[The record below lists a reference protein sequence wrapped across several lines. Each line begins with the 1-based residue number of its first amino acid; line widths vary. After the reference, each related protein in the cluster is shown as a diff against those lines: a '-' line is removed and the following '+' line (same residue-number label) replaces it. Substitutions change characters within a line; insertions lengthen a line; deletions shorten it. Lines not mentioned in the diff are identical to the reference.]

1 MSGGDQQV
9 VALYELNAMS
19 PEMIA
24 EVLGYDVLAVKSALS
39 THSRI
44 YREAIKQEVL
54 LAGGSNNL
62 IDIQQVTN
70 DSQEGEIV
78 NNEQFQQLKQAAIN
92 IALSSDDNVGAA
104 TKARMIKFLL
114 NEKKGRNDV
123 RGQVKNIHTNVI
135 LINQGL
141 QQAKEAIRKSLGV
154 SKQEEAIE
162 A

>member
-24 EVLGYDVLAVKSALS
+24 EVLGYDVLAVKSALAS
-39 THSRI
+39 HSRI
-44 YREAIKQEVL
+44 YRESFKQEVL
-54 LAGGSNNL
+54 LARGASSL
-62 IDIQQVTN
+62 DIQQATN

-104 TKARMIKFLL
+104 TRARMIKFLL

-141 QQAKEAIRKSLGV
+141 QQAKEAIRRSLGV
-154 SKQEEAIE
+154 SKQQEVIE